1 MILHLTPR
9 GWAGIKSVDGKGGA
23 SQAEGP
29 CLQRARGR
37 KESSAL
43 EELRRVH
50 RACVYPVVGKKALEV
65 HPLAVGIHQR
75 VRVCGGEAVT

>member
-1 MILHLTPR
+1 M
-9 GWAGIKSVDGKGGA
+9 DGKGGA

-50 RACVYPVVGKKALEV
+50 RACVYP
-65 HPLAVGIHQR
+65 AVERRHWKSTRWQWAAFS
-75 VRVCGGEAVT
+75 VPSVWWGGSDVSSL